1 MKKKHLPFLFLFTI
15 LFASSTVFSQS
26 FSCKVDKD
34 LFDGKVNNAL
44 LTNVGEVKY
53 IQIHVVKND
62 KLMYLYLK
70 ESLLN
75 NETPITLEYKEHNY
89 EEGIT
94 PDAELVWVPDGAD
107 RPQWH
112 SVEGKA
118 IVTSYNADEKT
129 LSGTFEFIAEK
140 ASYSSRPDRKKQTA
154 LITEG
159 FFENIR
165 YTLMQDN

>member
-1 MKKKHLPFLFLFTI
+1 MKKNRLLFLLLIAI
-15 LFASSTVFSQS
+15 LFVSSAVFSQS

-34 LFDGKVNNAL
+34 LFNGKVNNAL
-44 LTNVGEVKY
+44 LTIVGDVKY

-89 EEGIT
+89 ETGVT
-94 PDAELVWVPDGAD
+94 PDAELVWAPDGAD

-112 SVEGKA
+112 SVEGEA
-118 IVTSYNADEKT
+118 IITSYNADEKT
-129 LSGTFEFIAEK
+129 LSGTFHFVAEK

-154 LITEG
+154 AITEG
-159 FFENIR
+159 IFENIR
-165 YTLMQDN
+165 FTLMNNN